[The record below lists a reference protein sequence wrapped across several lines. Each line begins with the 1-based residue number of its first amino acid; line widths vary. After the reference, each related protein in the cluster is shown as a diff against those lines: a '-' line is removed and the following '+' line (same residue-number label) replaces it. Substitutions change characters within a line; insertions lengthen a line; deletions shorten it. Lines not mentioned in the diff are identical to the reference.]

1 MYLWRRSASQ
11 KWWRDNEM
19 PLRAFVSSQLAVIER
34 PNRKRLQ
41 LEVASKS
48 PAVLQELQNQFGGRI
63 EKLRRDWLKRLLRR
77 KTKPIKIGSRKLIIP
92 AGAAFGTGEHAT
104 TATSLRLLERL
115 FRDWGAQ
122 VRPPELVV
130 DLGTGSGILALAAKL
145 LGAKRVIGI
154 DNDSIAISTA
164 KQNARLNKVQGVQF
178 LVSDVRR
185 WRLPL
190 DVDIVT
196 ANLFSELLIPIL
208 PRLKHARWL
217 ILSGILRAQERDL
230 TRALRQN
237 KIDSIDARRRG
248 KWVAIL
254 AARR

>member
-1 MYLWRRSASQ
+1 
-11 KWWRDNEM
+11 M
-19 PLRAFVSSQLAVIER
+19 PLRALVGDQLAVIER
-34 PNRKRLQ
+34 PNRKRLR

-48 PAVLQELQNQFGGRI
+48 PAVLQELKNQFGGRI
-63 EKLRRDWLKRLLRR
+63 EKLRRDWLQRSLRR

-104 TATSLRLLERL
+104 TAMSLRLLERV

-122 VRPPELVV
+122 VHPPDLVV
-130 DLGTGSGILALAAKL
+130 DLGTGSGILALAGKL

-154 DNDSIAISTA
+154 DNDPIAIWTA
-164 KQNARLNKVQGVQF
+164 KQNARLNKVRGVQF

-185 WRLPL
+185 WRLSL

-196 ANLFSELLIPIL
+196 ANLFSELLISIL
-208 PRLKHARWL
+208 PRLKHAKWL
-217 ILSGILRAQERDL
+217 ILSGILRAHERDL